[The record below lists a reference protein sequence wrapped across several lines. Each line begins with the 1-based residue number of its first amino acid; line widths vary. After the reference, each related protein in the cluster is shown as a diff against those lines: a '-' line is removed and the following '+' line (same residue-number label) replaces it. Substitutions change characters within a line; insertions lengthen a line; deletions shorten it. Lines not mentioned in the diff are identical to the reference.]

1 MPAFRF
7 EFVKAIG
14 NTITNVKLP
23 EGQEANAKTIKHVAG
38 NGPIYICRYANT
50 CPKELELPGCV
61 STFEQFKTSMDSALA
76 MQKEGFGII

>member
-38 NGPIYICRYANT
+38 NGPIYIRAIN
-50 CPKELELPGCV
+50 KIELNDQERV
-61 STFEQFKTSMDSALA
+61 SETMAQNV
-76 MQKEGFGII
+76 